1 MHTKVSLSTSW
12 QLYPSPLSMGQ
23 GTMPT
28 WWWHVMQWC
37 AHRHLHGIG
46 TEKPAPQWCR
56 HVSTDCGAVS
66 CKWPLSTC
74 FLSASS
80 SGDVSLP
87 SSPEKS
93 GARLDSNL
101 AWTSLEHY
109 SYSVALNYGCTKRN
123 TGKHSLFNT
132 IPGICPVWPGW
143 SLPAV
148 IAFDPHLRI
157 RLNRSQ
163 ALGHLSTCTK
173 QHLPSPWYDMTL
185 WMTPCISLPILHC
198 SHKLPTPVP
207 SPGNF
212 TMTWSATPWTW
223 HQQKC
228 KLATTFA
235 LQYNYIIV

>member
-109 SYSVALNYGCTKRN
+109 SYSVALNYGCTKKKHWQTLTLQYDSRN
-123 TGKHSLFNT
+123 LSCVTRM
-132 IPGICPVWPGW
+132 
-143 SLPAV
+143 V
-148 IAFDPHLRI
+148 IACCD
-157 RLNRSQ
+157 
-163 ALGHLSTCTK
+163 
-173 QHLPSPWYDMTL
+173 
-185 WMTPCISLPILHC
+185 CI
-198 SHKLPTPVP
+198 
-207 SPGNF
+207 
-212 TMTWSATPWTW
+212 WSAS
-223 HQQKC
+223 
-228 KLATTFA
+228 A
-235 LQYNYIIV
+235 N